1 MQHSIYHSVL
11 RIASLVVAVVLLFES
26 GLLAPTTK
34 LLADNARQYL
44 ANAVGINASVT
55 PNELNQLT
63 AELTA
68 QKHDLDRREASLSE
82 REIAVGLNSEGGSSV
97 LSTFV
102 LSLVL
107 FILLVLILLN
117 YTLDYL
123 RQTRTNQSAGAP

>member
-1 MQHSIYHSVL
+1 MQHSLYHSVL
-11 RIASLVVAVVLLFES
+11 RIASLTVAFVLLFES
-26 GLLAPTTK
+26 GLLTPATK
-34 LLADNARQYL
+34 VLSDNARLYL
-44 ANAVGINASVT
+44 ATAVGINATVT

-68 QKHDLDRREASLSE
+68 QKSALDRREAALSE
-82 REIAVGLNSEGGSSV
+82 REIAVGLSAGESSNP

-102 LSLVL
+102 LSAIL

-123 RQTRTNQSAGAP
+123 RQTRTNQSITAP